1 MIKNIGGN
9 MKYIGLTEGQE
20 NISMELAEKINN
32 EFMKADFT
40 LLSKY
45 VWDNVTYQIIKRA
58 DTLGIPERRFLP
70 ALTISELGKILPN
83 NIATM
88 RVNHKEYGR
97 KLYLCDHIHNIRFG
111 ARSREEFHFEEV
123 EARGIRFLQLIIDNP
138 ELLVHIKNGAA
149 NDKR

>member
-1 MIKNIGGN
+1 
-9 MKYIGLTEGQE
+9 MKYIGLTDSKE
-20 NISMELAEKINN
+20 NISKDLAEKIHI
-32 EFMKADFT
+32 EFLKADFT
-40 LLSKY
+40 LLTKY
-45 VWDNVTYQIIKRA
+45 VWDNVTNKIIKRE
-58 DTLGIPERRFLP
+58 DTLGIPERRYLP

-111 ARSREEFHFEEV
+111 ARPREEFHFEEV

-138 ELLVHIKNGAA
+138 ELLEHIKNGAI
-149 NDKR
+149 NDKG